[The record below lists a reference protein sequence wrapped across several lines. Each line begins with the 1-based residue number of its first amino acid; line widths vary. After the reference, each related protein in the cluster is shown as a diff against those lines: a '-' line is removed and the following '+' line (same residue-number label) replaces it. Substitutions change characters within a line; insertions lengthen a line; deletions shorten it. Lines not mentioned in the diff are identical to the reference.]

1 MACSRKTRK
10 GDRVKMKAEWSK
22 HWKASKQPRKQRK
35 YKYNLPA
42 HLLPKLLSSTLS
54 PELRKKY
61 TKRNV
66 PVHAGDTVK
75 VMRGQFKGKTGKVE
89 RVLPY
94 YQRLHIAG
102 VVQLKK
108 DGSKVPYPAHPSKVR
123 ITELNLD
130 DKKRAETLQRK

>member
-1 MACSRKTRK
+1 
-10 GDRVKMKAEWSK
+10 MKAEWSK

-35 YKYNLPA
+35 YQANLPH
-42 HLLPKLLSSTLS
+42 HLVHKLLSSALT

-66 PVHAGDTVK
+66 PIHTGDTVK

-89 RVLPY
+89 RVLPR
-94 YQRLHIAG
+94 YQRIHVAG
-102 VVQLKK
+102 ATQLKR
-108 DGSKVPYPAHPSKVR
+108 DGSKIPYPIHPSKVR